1 MFNRSMQSL
10 DTMKNTVDKISPAPG
25 RRRKTILFL
34 VWLASMTALLA
45 VLTVLVSL
53 SDTSSVDLAI
63 TRFIQ
68 SVSSPA
74 LTVVMKLVS
83 WFGYTPQSYLMAALA
98 LCALLWLGL
107 RAEALALASVS
118 VLEELLNMAIKALVH
133 RPRPLSSLVHVVV
146 ALKSYSFPSGHVMFY
161 TCFFGF
167 LFYLAHMLLKP
178 SWRRAALLVVFGFP
192 VLTIGLSRV
201 YLGEHWASD
210 VLGAYLAGFIVLLCG
225 IQLYR
230 WRKNRSPAKP

>member
-1 MFNRSMQSL
+1 
-10 DTMKNTVDKISPAPG
+10 MK
-25 RRRKTILFL
+25 F
-34 VWLASMTALLA
+34 
-45 VLTVLVSL
+45 
-53 SDTSSVDLAI
+53 
-63 TRFIQ
+63 
-68 SVSSPA
+68 
-74 LTVVMKLVS
+74 VS

-107 RAEALALASVS
+107 RVEALALASVS

-133 RPRPLSSLVHVVV
+133 RPRPSASLVHVVI

-178 SWRRAALLVVFGFP
+178 SRLRAALLALFGVP
-192 VLTIGLSRV
+192 VLAIGLSRV

-210 VLGAYLAGFIVLLCG
+210 VLAAYLAGFIALMCG

-230 WRKNRSPAKP
+230 WGKNRSPAKLYDV